1 MRKIRRNSQESF
13 TGKSGENVD
22 SYSEEFLEAESQNC
36 DPPKISYL
44 WDQFWGISREF
55 LRSQLQNMIL
65 EKFLGNSTKKVTTF
79 GESGKIPHFCYLGF
93 KGTLSV
99 IRTRKISIYK
109 VVVISD
115 DQV

>member
-1 MRKIRRNSQESF
+1 
-13 TGKSGENVD
+13 
-22 SYSEEFLEAESQNC
+22 
-36 DPPKISYL
+36 
-44 WDQFWGISREF
+44 
-55 LRSQLQNMIL
+55 MIL

-79 GESGKIPHFCYLGF
+79 GESGEIPHFCYLGF